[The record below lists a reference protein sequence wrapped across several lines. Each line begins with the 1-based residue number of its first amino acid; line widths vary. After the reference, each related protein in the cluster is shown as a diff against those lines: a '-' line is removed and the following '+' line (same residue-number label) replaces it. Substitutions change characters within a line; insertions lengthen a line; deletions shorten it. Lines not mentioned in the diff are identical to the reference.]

1 MGARTGPRVATMHDR
16 RKARRYQVTLSAQVT
31 DADRRY
37 RTEVLDVSAGGLL
50 LARPPALSVAV
61 DSLLQIEAPMIGRV
75 QARVVGVSRHG
86 IHLEIEPHTRQ
97 YESAIERLS
106 ILSQAW

>member
-1 MGARTGPRVATMHDR
+1 MAVTHDR
-16 RKARRYQVTLSAQVT
+16 RRARRYQVTLSAQVT
-31 DADRRY
+31 ETERSY

-50 LARPPALSVAV
+50 LAPAQASSVRI
-61 DSLLQIEAPMIGRV
+61 DSVLRIEAPMIGQV
-75 QARVVGVSRHG
+75 QARVVGISVHG